1 VGREAF
7 VWSAF
12 LALLCGLLAGLGM
25 FRSVRRVFG
34 VTVAFMLWQVAF
46 WTVLLTFARPDERTA
61 DADWNTDLLVSFFLS
76 LVAVI
81 PYTTIGAVL
90 SATGV
95 ALARRFG
102 GGRRAEKW

>member
-7 VWSAF
+7 FAWSPF
-12 LALLCGLLAGLGM
+12 LALLCGLLAGLGT

-34 VTVAFMLWQVAF
+34 VAVALILWQVAF
-46 WTVLLTFARPDERTA
+46 WAVFLTFAGAEEWA
-61 DADWNTDLLVSFFLS
+61 DTDWDPALVGALFLG

-90 SATGV
+90 GATAV
-95 ALARRFG
+95 ALGRRF